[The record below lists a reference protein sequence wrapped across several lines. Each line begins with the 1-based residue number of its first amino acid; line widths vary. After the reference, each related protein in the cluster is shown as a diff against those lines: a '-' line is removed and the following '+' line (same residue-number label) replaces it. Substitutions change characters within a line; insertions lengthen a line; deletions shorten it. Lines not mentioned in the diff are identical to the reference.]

1 MVGEGGGR
9 ILKGSCKEKTSI
21 FQATVDLVM
30 KKFFNASTE
39 NSNFYSVREEEEED
53 FAWFEI
59 IFVRNEVEAPCFR
72 TRPGGSFFTKL
83 S

>member
-39 NSNFYSVREEEEED
+39 NSNFYSVREEEED
-53 FAWFEI
+53 L
-59 IFVRNEVEAPCFR
+59 
-72 TRPGGSFFTKL
+72 KL
-83 S
+83 SS